1 MKKQILS
8 MLTGLLIGTTLF
20 APQLTQAAGMV
31 AEPTWQ
37 PIYVDGKQVAM
48 EAYNIAGHNY
58 VKLRDIGSQVGFN
71 VYWSSGV
78 QIDTG
83 NPYTGVAPEN
93 AGIRVSSYK
102 GDTLLP
108 GERSGLN
115 ISPSSNVKSVVSTC
129 SNVVRVEKV
138 SGFWTAI
145 AVASGSADVI
155 VTDADG
161 HSASLTL
168 TVHQPEE
175 IASAQN
181 IASQDT
187 DAIRQEL
194 IERINQVR
202 RENGVSELSVNQSLM
217 DAAQY
222 CSSLHVTYHQNKVE
236 CKAVAA
242 AGYPHGFG
250 SNITAFTSVPSS
262 KIAQRAVENW
272 INSPGHFQTMI
283 DPACDAI
290 GVGITDDDRGTVC
303 FMFVGN
309 PSAINPSAINPYA

>member
-1 MKKQILS
+1 MKKQIFS
-8 MLTGLLIGTTLF
+8 MMAGLLIGAILF
-20 APQLTQAAGMV
+20 APQPTQAAGMV

-48 EAYNIAGHNY
+48 EAFNIAGHNY

-93 AGIRVSSYK
+93 SGIRISSYK
-102 GDTLLP
+102 GATLFP
-108 GERSGLN
+108 SERSGLN
-115 ISPSSNVKSVVSTC
+115 ISPSDNVKSVVSTC
-129 SNVVRVEKV
+129 PDVVRVENV

-145 AVASGSADVI
+145 AVSPGSADVI

-161 HSASLTL
+161 RSASLTL
-168 TVHQPEE
+168 TVLQPEQS
-175 IASAQN
+175 ASTQN
-181 IASQDT
+181 TTSQDT
-187 DAIRQEL
+187 DTIRQEL
-194 IERINQVR
+194 IGRINQVR

-236 CKAVAA
+236 CEAVAA

-262 KIAQRAVENW
+262 QIAQRAVENW
-272 INSPGHFQTMI
+272 INSPGHFRTMI
-283 DPACDAI
+283 DSACDSI

-309 PSAINPSAINPYA
+309 PSAINPYA

>member
-20 APQLTQAAGMV
+20 APQYTQAAGMV

-115 ISPSSNVKSVVSTC
+115 ISPSSNVKRVVSTC
-129 SNVVRVEKV
+129 PEAVRVEKV

-145 AVASGSADVI
+145 AVAPGSADVI
-155 VTDADG
+155 VTGADG

-202 RENGVSELSVNQSLM
+202 RENGVSELEVNQALM

-222 CSSLHVTYHQNKVE
+222 CSSRHVTYHQNKVE
-236 CKAVAA
+236 CEAVAA

-262 KIAQRAVENW
+262 KIAQHAVENW
-272 INSPGHFQTMI
+272 IKSPGHFQTMI

-309 PSAINPSAINPYA
+309 PSAINPYA

>member
-1 MKKQILS
+1 MKKQIFS
-8 MLTGLLIGTTLF
+8 MMAGLLIGTMLF
-20 APQLTQAAGMV
+20 APQPTQAAGMV

-48 EAYNIAGHNY
+48 EAFNIAGHNY

-93 AGIRVSSYK
+93 SGIRISSYK
-102 GDTLLP
+102 GATLFP
-108 GERSGLN
+108 SERSGLN

-129 SNVVRVEKV
+129 PDVVRVENV

-145 AVASGSADVI
+145 AVSPGSADVI

-161 HSASLTL
+161 RSASLTL
-168 TVHQPEE
+168 TVLQPEQS
-175 IASAQN
+175 ASTQN
-181 IASQDT
+181 TTSQDT
-187 DAIRQEL
+187 DTIRQEL
-194 IERINQVR
+194 IGRINQVR
-202 RENGVSELSVNQSLM
+202 RENGVSELSVNQALM

-236 CKAVAA
+236 CEAVAA

-309 PSAINPSAINPYA
+309 PSAINPYD

>member
-1 MKKQILS
+1 MKKQIFS
-8 MLTGLLIGTTLF
+8 MMAGLLIGTMLF
-20 APQLTQAAGMV
+20 APQPTQAAGMV

-48 EAYNIAGHNY
+48 EAFNIAGHNY

-93 AGIRVSSYK
+93 SGIRISSYK
-102 GDTLLP
+102 GATLFP
-108 GERSGLN
+108 SERSGLN

-129 SNVVRVEKV
+129 PDVVRVENV

-145 AVASGSADVI
+145 AVSPGSADVI

-161 HSASLTL
+161 RSASLTL
-168 TVHQPEE
+168 TVLQPEQS
-175 IASAQN
+175 ASTQN
-181 IASQDT
+181 TTSQDT
-187 DAIRQEL
+187 DTIRQEL
-194 IERINQVR
+194 IGRINQVR
-202 RENGVSELSVNQSLM
+202 RENGVSELSVNQALM

-236 CKAVAA
+236 CEAVAA

-262 KIAQRAVENW
+262 RIAQRAVENW
-272 INSPGHFQTMI
+272 IKSPGHFQTMI

-309 PSAINPSAINPYA
+309 PSAINPYA

>member
-20 APQLTQAAGMV
+20 SPQYTQAAGMV

-93 AGIRVSSYK
+93 SDIRISSYK

-129 SNVVRVEKV
+129 PDVVRVENV

-145 AVASGSADVI
+145 AVAPGSADVI
-155 VTDADG
+155 VTGADG

-202 RENGVSELSVNQSLM
+202 RENGVSELRVNQALM

-222 CSSLHVTYHQNKVE
+222 CASLHVTYHQNKVE

-272 INSPGHFQTMI
+272 IKSPGHFQTMI

-309 PSAINPSAINPYA
+309 PSAINPYA

>member
-8 MLTGLLIGTTLF
+8 MLTGLLIGTTFF
-20 APQLTQAAGMV
+20 APQPTQAAGMV

-83 NPYTGVAPEN
+83 NPYTGVAPESSN
-93 AGIRVSSYK
+93 IRISSYK
-102 GDTLLP
+102 GTTLHS

-129 SNVVRVEKV
+129 PDVVRVVNV

-145 AVASGSADVI
+145 AVSPGSADVI
-155 VTDADG
+155 VSDADG

-168 TVHQPEE
+168 TVLQPEQ
-175 IASAQN
+175 SARTQN
-181 IASQDT
+181 TTSQDT
-187 DAIRQEL
+187 DTIRQEL
-194 IERINQVR
+194 IGRINQVR

-236 CKAVAA
+236 CEAVAA

-262 KIAQRAVENW
+262 QIAQRAVENW

-283 DPACDAI
+283 DPACDSI

-309 PSAINPSAINPYA
+309 PSAINPYD

>member
-8 MLTGLLIGTTLF
+8 MLTGLLIGAMLF
-20 APQLTQAAGMV
+20 APQPTQAAGVV

-129 SNVVRVEKV
+129 PEAVRVEKV

-145 AVASGSADVI
+145 AVAPGSADVI
-155 VTDADG
+155 VTGADG

-202 RENGVSELSVNQSLM
+202 RENGVSELSVNQALM

-309 PSAINPSAINPYA
+309 PSAINPYA

>member
-20 APQLTQAAGMV
+20 APQYTQAAGMV

-37 PIYVDGKQVAM
+37 PIYVDGKQVEM

-58 VKLRDIGSQVGFN
+58 VKLRDVGSQVGFN

-129 SNVVRVEKV
+129 PEVVGVEKV

-145 AVASGSADVI
+145 AVAPGSADVI

-202 RENGVSELSVNQSLM
+202 RENGVSELSVNQALM

-236 CKAVAA
+236 CEAVAS

-262 KIAQRAVENW
+262 
-272 INSPGHFQTMI
+272 
-283 DPACDAI
+283 
-290 GVGITDDDRGTVC
+290 
-303 FMFVGN
+303 
-309 PSAINPSAINPYA
+309 

>member
-8 MLTGLLIGTTLF
+8 MLTGLLIGTTFF
-20 APQLTQAAGMV
+20 APQPTQAAGMV

-37 PIYVDGKQVAM
+37 PIYVDGQQVKM

-115 ISPSSNVKSVVSTC
+115 ISPSSNVKRVVSTC
-129 SNVVRVEKV
+129 PEAVRVEKA

-145 AVASGSADVI
+145 AVAPGSADVI
-155 VTDADG
+155 VTGADG

-181 IASQDT
+181 IVSQNT

-202 RENGVSELSVNQSLM
+202 RENGVSELSVNQALM

-272 INSPGHFQTMI
+272 IKSPGHFQTMI

>member
-1 MKKQILS
+1 MKKQIFS
-8 MLTGLLIGTTLF
+8 MMAGLLIGTMLF
-20 APQLTQAAGMV
+20 APQPTQAAGMV

-48 EAYNIAGHNY
+48 EAFNIAGHNY

-93 AGIRVSSYK
+93 SGIRISSYK
-102 GDTLLP
+102 GATLFP
-108 GERSGLN
+108 SERSGLN

-129 SNVVRVEKV
+129 PDVVRVENV

-145 AVASGSADVI
+145 AVSPGSADVI

-161 HSASLTL
+161 RSASLTL
-168 TVHQPEE
+168 TVLQPEQS
-175 IASAQN
+175 ASTQN
-181 IASQDT
+181 TTSQDT
-187 DAIRQEL
+187 DTIRQEL
-194 IERINQVR
+194 IGRINQVR
-202 RENGVSELSVNQSLM
+202 RENGVSELSVNQALM

-236 CKAVAA
+236 CEAVAA

-262 KIAQRAVENW
+262 KIAQHAVENW
-272 INSPGHFQTMI
+272 IKSPGHFQTMI

-309 PSAINPSAINPYA
+309 PSAINPYA

>member
-1 MKKQILS
+1 MKKQIFS
-8 MLTGLLIGTTLF
+8 MMAGLLIGAILF
-20 APQLTQAAGMV
+20 APQPTQAAGMV

-93 AGIRVSSYK
+93 SGIRISSYK
-102 GDTLLP
+102 GATLFP
-108 GERSGLN
+108 SERSGLI

-129 SNVVRVEKV
+129 PDVVRVENV

-145 AVASGSADVI
+145 AVSPGSADVI

-161 HSASLTL
+161 RSASLTL
-168 TVHQPEE
+168 TVLQPEQS
-175 IASAQN
+175 ASTQN
-181 IASQDT
+181 TTSQDT
-187 DAIRQEL
+187 DTIRQEL
-194 IERINQVR
+194 IGRINQVR
-202 RENGVSELSVNQSLM
+202 RENGVSELSVNQALM

-236 CKAVAA
+236 CEAVAA

-262 KIAQRAVENW
+262 QIAQRAVENW

-309 PSAINPSAINPYA
+309 PSAINPYA

>member
-20 APQLTQAAGMV
+20 SPQYTQAAGMV

-129 SNVVRVEKV
+129 PEAVRVEKV
-138 SGFWTAI
+138 SGFWAAI
-145 AVASGSADVI
+145 AVSPGSADVI

-202 RENGVSELSVNQSLM
+202 RENGVSELSVNQALM

-222 CSSLHVTYHQNKVE
+222 CSSLHITYHQNKVE
-236 CKAVAA
+236 CEAVAA

-272 INSPGHFQTMI
+272 IKSPGHFQTMI

-309 PSAINPSAINPYA
+309 PSAINPYA

>member
-20 APQLTQAAGMV
+20 APQYTQAAGMV

-115 ISPSSNVKSVVSTC
+115 ISPSSDVKSVVSTRPE
-129 SNVVRVEKV
+129 VVRVESV

-145 AVASGSADVI
+145 AVAPGSADVI

-161 HSASLTL
+161 HSVSLTL

-175 IASAQN
+175 IANTRN

-194 IERINQVR
+194 IDRINQVR
-202 RENGVSELSVNQSLM
+202 RENGVSELRVNQALM

-236 CKAVAA
+236 CEAVAA

-250 SNITAFTSVPSS
+250 SNITAFTSVPST

-309 PSAINPSAINPYA
+309 PSAINPYA

>member
-20 APQLTQAAGMV
+20 SPQYTQAAGMV

-115 ISPSSNVKSVVSTC
+115 INPSSNAKSVVSTC
-129 SNVVRVEKV
+129 PEAVRVEKV

-145 AVASGSADVI
+145 AVAPGSADVI

-202 RENGVSELSVNQSLM
+202 RENGVSELSVNQALM

-236 CKAVAA
+236 CEAVAA

-272 INSPGHFQTMI
+272 IKSPGHFQTMI

-309 PSAINPSAINPYA
+309 PSAINPYA

>member
-8 MLTGLLIGTTLF
+8 MITGLLIGATLF
-20 APQLTQAAGMV
+20 APQPTQAAGMV

-37 PIYVDGKQVAM
+37 PIYVDGQQVEM

-93 AGIRVSSYK
+93 SGIRVSSYK

-115 ISPSSNVKSVVSTC
+115 ISPSSDVKSVVSTC
-129 SNVVRVEKV
+129 PEAVRVEKV

-145 AVASGSADVI
+145 AVAPGSADVI

-175 IASAQN
+175 IASTQN

-194 IERINQVR
+194 IDRINQVR
-202 RENGVSELSVNQSLM
+202 RENGVSELSVNQALM

-236 CKAVAA
+236 CEAVAA

-272 INSPGHFQTMI
+272 IKSPGHFQTMI

-309 PSAINPSAINPYA
+309 PSAINPYA

>member
-1 MKKQILS
+1 MKKQIFS
-8 MLTGLLIGTTLF
+8 MMAGLLIGAILF
-20 APQLTQAAGMV
+20 APQPTQAAGMV

-93 AGIRVSSYK
+93 SGIRISSYK
-102 GDTLLP
+102 GATLFP
-108 GERSGLN
+108 SERSGLN
-115 ISPSSNVKSVVSTC
+115 ISPSDNVKSVVSTC
-129 SNVVRVEKV
+129 PEAVRVENV

-145 AVASGSADVI
+145 AVSPGSADVI

-161 HSASLTL
+161 RSASLTL
-168 TVHQPEE
+168 TVLQPEQS
-175 IASAQN
+175 ASTQN
-181 IASQDT
+181 TTSQDT
-187 DAIRQEL
+187 DTIRQEL
-194 IERINQVR
+194 IGRINQVR
-202 RENGVSELSVNQSLM
+202 RENGVSELSVNQALM

-222 CSSLHVTYHQNKVE
+222 GSSLHVTYHQNKVE
-236 CKAVAA
+236 CEAVAA

-262 KIAQRAVENW
+262 QIAQRAVENW

-309 PSAINPSAINPYA
+309 PSAINPYD

>member
-8 MLTGLLIGTTLF
+8 MLTGLLIGTTFF

-93 AGIRVSSYK
+93 SGIRISSYK
-102 GDTLLP
+102 GATLFP
-108 GERSGLN
+108 SERSGLN

-129 SNVVRVEKV
+129 PEAVRVEKV

-145 AVASGSADVI
+145 AVAPGSADVI

-202 RENGVSELSVNQSLM
+202 RENGVSELSVNQALM

-236 CKAVAA
+236 CEAVAA
-242 AGYPHGFG
+242 AGYLHGFG

-309 PSAINPSAINPYA
+309 PSAINPYA

>member
-1 MKKQILS
+1 MKKQIFS
-8 MLTGLLIGTTLF
+8 MMAGLLIGAILF
-20 APQLTQAAGMV
+20 APQPTQAAGMV

-93 AGIRVSSYK
+93 SGIRISSYK
-102 GDTLLP
+102 GATLFP
-108 GERSGLN
+108 SERSGLN

-129 SNVVRVEKV
+129 PDVVRVENV

-145 AVASGSADVI
+145 AVSPGSADVI

-161 HSASLTL
+161 RSASLTL
-168 TVHQPEE
+168 TVLQPEQS
-175 IASAQN
+175 ASTQN
-181 IASQDT
+181 TTSQDT
-187 DAIRQEL
+187 DTIRQEL
-194 IERINQVR
+194 IGRINQVR

-222 CSSLHVTYHQNKVE
+222 CSSLHVT
-236 CKAVAA
+236 
-242 AGYPHGFG
+242 
-250 SNITAFTSVPSS
+250 
-262 KIAQRAVENW
+262 
-272 INSPGHFQTMI
+272 
-283 DPACDAI
+283 
-290 GVGITDDDRGTVC
+290 
-303 FMFVGN
+303 
-309 PSAINPSAINPYA
+309 

>member
-1 MKKQILS
+1 MKKQIFS
-8 MLTGLLIGTTLF
+8 MMAGLLIGAILF
-20 APQLTQAAGMV
+20 APQPTQAAGMV

-93 AGIRVSSYK
+93 SGIRISSYK
-102 GDTLLP
+102 GATLFP
-108 GERSGLN
+108 SERSGLN

-129 SNVVRVEKV
+129 PDVVRVENV

-145 AVASGSADVI
+145 AVSPGSADVI

-161 HSASLTL
+161 RSASLTL
-168 TVHQPEE
+168 TVLQPEQS
-175 IASAQN
+175 ASTQN
-181 IASQDT
+181 TTSQDT
-187 DAIRQEL
+187 DTIRQEL
-194 IERINQVR
+194 IGRINQVR
-202 RENGVSELSVNQSLM
+202 RENGVSELSVNQALM

-236 CKAVAA
+236 CEAVAA

-262 KIAQRAVENW
+262 QIAQRAVENW

-309 PSAINPSAINPYA
+309 PSAINPYA

>member
-1 MKKQILS
+1 MKKQIFS
-8 MLTGLLIGTTLF
+8 MMAGLLIGAILF
-20 APQLTQAAGMV
+20 APQPTQAAGMV

-37 PIYVDGKQVAM
+37 PIYVDGKRVAM

-93 AGIRVSSYK
+93 SGIRISSYK
-102 GDTLLP
+102 GATLFP
-108 GERSGLN
+108 SERSGLN

-129 SNVVRVEKV
+129 PEAVRVEKV

-145 AVASGSADVI
+145 AVAPGSADVI

-161 HSASLTL
+161 HSVSLTL

-202 RENGVSELSVNQSLM
+202 RENGVSELSVNQALM

-309 PSAINPSAINPYA
+309 PSAINPYD

>member
-1 MKKQILS
+1 MKKQIFS
-8 MLTGLLIGTTLF
+8 MMAGLLIGAILF
-20 APQLTQAAGMV
+20 APQPTQAAGMV

-93 AGIRVSSYK
+93 SGIRISSYK
-102 GDTLLP
+102 GATLFP
-108 GERSGLN
+108 SERSGLN

-129 SNVVRVEKV
+129 PDVVRVENV

-145 AVASGSADVI
+145 AVSPGSADVI

-161 HSASLTL
+161 RAASLTL
-168 TVHQPEE
+168 TVLQPEQS
-175 IASAQN
+175 ASTQN
-181 IASQDT
+181 TTSQDT

-202 RENGVSELSVNQSLM
+202 RENGVSELSVNQALM

-236 CKAVAA
+236 CEAVAA

-262 KIAQRAVENW
+262 QIAQRAVENW
-272 INSPGHFQTMI
+272 INSPGHFRTMI
-283 DPACDAI
+283 DSACDSI

-309 PSAINPSAINPYA
+309 PSAINPYD

>member
-8 MLTGLLIGTTLF
+8 MMTGLLIGTTLF
-20 APQLTQAAGMV
+20 SPQYTQAAGMV

-37 PIYVDGKQVAM
+37 PIFVDGKQVAM

-93 AGIRVSSYK
+93 AGIRISSYK
-102 GDTLLP
+102 GVTLLP

-129 SNVVRVEKV
+129 QEAVRVEKV

-145 AVASGSADVI
+145 AVAPGSADVI

-202 RENGVSELSVNQSLM
+202 CENGVSELSVNQALM

-236 CKAVAA
+236 CEAVAA

-272 INSPGHFQTMI
+272 IKSPGHFQTMI

-309 PSAINPSAINPYA
+309 PSAINPYA

>member
-20 APQLTQAAGMV
+20 SPQYTQAAGMV

-115 ISPSSNVKSVVSTC
+115 ISPSSNVKRVVSTC
-129 SNVVRVEKV
+129 PEAVRVEKV

-145 AVASGSADVI
+145 AVAPGSADVI

-202 RENGVSELSVNQSLM
+202 RENGVSELSVNQALM

-236 CKAVAA
+236 CEAVAA

-309 PSAINPSAINPYA
+309 PSAINPYA

>member
-8 MLTGLLIGTTLF
+8 MMTGLLIGTTLF
-20 APQLTQAAGMV
+20 SPQYTQAAGMV

-48 EAYNIAGHNY
+48 KAYNIAGHNY

-129 SNVVRVEKV
+129 PEAVRVEKV

-202 RENGVSELSVNQSLM
+202 RENGVSELSVNQALM

-262 KIAQRAVENW
+262 KIAQHAVENW
-272 INSPGHFQTMI
+272 IKSPGHFQTMI

-309 PSAINPSAINPYA
+309 PSAINPYA

>member
-20 APQLTQAAGMV
+20 SPQYTQAAGMV

-129 SNVVRVEKV
+129 PEAVRVEKV

-145 AVASGSADVI
+145 AVAPGSADVI

-202 RENGVSELSVNQSLM
+202 RENGVSELSVNQALM

-236 CKAVAA
+236 CEAVAA

-309 PSAINPSAINPYA
+309 PSAINPYA

>member
-20 APQLTQAAGMV
+20 APQPTQAAGMV

-129 SNVVRVEKV
+129 PEAVRVEKV

-145 AVASGSADVI
+145 AVAPGSADVI

-202 RENGVSELSVNQSLM
+202 RENGVSELSVNQALM

-222 CSSLHVTYHQNKVE
+222 CSYLHVTYHQNKVE
-236 CKAVAA
+236 CEAVAA

-262 KIAQRAVENW
+262 QIAQRAVENW

-309 PSAINPSAINPYA
+309 PSAINPYA

>member
-1 MKKQILS
+1 
-8 MLTGLLIGTTLF
+8 
-20 APQLTQAAGMV
+20 MV

-48 EAYNIAGHNY
+48 EAFNIAGHNY

-93 AGIRVSSYK
+93 SGIRISSYK
-102 GDTLLP
+102 GATLFP
-108 GERSGLN
+108 SERSGLN

-129 SNVVRVEKV
+129 PDVVRVENV

-145 AVASGSADVI
+145 AVSPGSADVI

-161 HSASLTL
+161 HSVSLTL

-175 IASAQN
+175 IVSTRN

-194 IERINQVR
+194 IDRINQIR
-202 RENGVSELSVNQSLM
+202 RENGVSELRVNQALM

-222 CSSLHVTYHQNKVE
+222 CSSLHVTYHQIRWSARQLPLPGIPMDLDRISLHLPV
-236 CKAVAA
+236 CHLPRLRSVRWRI
-242 AGYPHGFG
+242 G
-250 SNITAFTSVPSS
+250 SILPATS
-262 KIAQRAVENW
+262 KR
-272 INSPGHFQTMI
+272 
-283 DPACDAI
+283 
-290 GVGITDDDRGTVC
+290 
-303 FMFVGN
+303 
-309 PSAINPSAINPYA
+309 

>member
-20 APQLTQAAGMV
+20 SPQYTQAAGMV

-115 ISPSSNVKSVVSTC
+115 ISPSSNVKRVVSTC
-129 SNVVRVEKV
+129 PEAVRVEKV

-145 AVASGSADVI
+145 AVAPGSADVI
-155 VTDADG
+155 VTGADG

-202 RENGVSELSVNQSLM
+202 RENGVSELSVNQALM

-236 CKAVAA
+236 CEAVAA

-309 PSAINPSAINPYA
+309 PSAINPYA

>member
-1 MKKQILS
+1 MKKQIFS
-8 MLTGLLIGTTLF
+8 MMAGLLIGTMLF
-20 APQLTQAAGMV
+20 APQPTQAAGMV

-93 AGIRVSSYK
+93 SGIRISSYK
-102 GDTLLP
+102 GATLFP
-108 GERSGLN
+108 SERSGLN

-129 SNVVRVEKV
+129 PDVVRVENV

-145 AVASGSADVI
+145 AVSPGSADVI

-161 HSASLTL
+161 RSASLTL
-168 TVHQPEE
+168 TVLQPEQS
-175 IASAQN
+175 ASTQN
-181 IASQDT
+181 TTSQDT
-187 DAIRQEL
+187 DTIRQEL
-194 IERINQVR
+194 IGRINQVR
-202 RENGVSELSVNQSLM
+202 RENGVSELSVNQALM

-236 CKAVAA
+236 CEAVAA

-262 KIAQRAVENW
+262 QIAQRAVENW

-283 DPACDAI
+283 DPACDSI

-309 PSAINPSAINPYA
+309 PSAINPYD

>member
-1 MKKQILS
+1 
-8 MLTGLLIGTTLF
+8 
-20 APQLTQAAGMV
+20 MV

-37 PIYVDGKQVAM
+37 PIYVDGQQVEM

-93 AGIRVSSYK
+93 SGIRISSYK
-102 GDTLLP
+102 GATLFP
-108 GERSGLN
+108 SERSGLN

-129 SNVVRVEKV
+129 PDVVRVENV

-145 AVASGSADVI
+145 AVSPGSADVI

-161 HSASLTL
+161 RSASLTL
-168 TVHQPEE
+168 TVLQPEQS
-175 IASAQN
+175 ASTQN
-181 IASQDT
+181 TTSQDT
-187 DAIRQEL
+187 DTIRQEL
-194 IERINQVR
+194 IGRINQVR
-202 RENGVSELSVNQSLM
+202 RENGVSELSVNQALM

-236 CKAVAA
+236 CEAVAA

-262 KIAQRAVENW
+262 QIAQRAVENW
-272 INSPGHFQTMI
+272 INSPGHFRTMI
-283 DPACDAI
+283 DSACDSI

-309 PSAINPSAINPYA
+309 PSAINPYA

>member
-8 MLTGLLIGTTLF
+8 MLTGFMIGAMLF
-20 APQLTQAAGMV
+20 APQPTQAAGMV

-129 SNVVRVEKV
+129 PEAVRVEKV

-145 AVASGSADVI
+145 AVAPGSADVI

-202 RENGVSELSVNQSLM
+202 RENGVSELSVNQALM

-236 CKAVAA
+236 CEAVAA

-262 KIAQRAVENW
+262 QIAQRAVENW

-309 PSAINPSAINPYA
+309 PSAINPYA

>member
-1 MKKQILS
+1 M
-8 MLTGLLIGTTLF
+8 
-20 APQLTQAAGMV
+20 
-31 AEPTWQ
+31 
-37 PIYVDGKQVAM
+37 
-48 EAYNIAGHNY
+48 
-58 VKLRDIGSQVGFN
+58 
-71 VYWSSGV
+71 YWSSGV

-93 AGIRVSSYK
+93 SGIRISSYK
-102 GDTLLP
+102 GATLFP
-108 GERSGLN
+108 SERSGLN

-129 SNVVRVEKV
+129 PDVVRVENV

-145 AVASGSADVI
+145 AVSPGSADVI

-161 HSASLTL
+161 RSASLTL
-168 TVHQPEE
+168 TVLQPEQS
-175 IASAQN
+175 ASTQN
-181 IASQDT
+181 TTSQDT
-187 DAIRQEL
+187 DTIRQEL
-194 IERINQVR
+194 IGRINQVR
-202 RENGVSELSVNQSLM
+202 RENGVSELSVNQALM

-236 CKAVAA
+236 CEAVAA

-262 KIAQRAVENW
+262 QIAQRAVENW

-283 DPACDAI
+283 DPACDSI

-309 PSAINPSAINPYA
+309 PSAINPYD

>member
-20 APQLTQAAGMV
+20 APQYTQAAGMI

-48 EAYNIAGHNY
+48 EAYNISGHNY

-129 SNVVRVEKV
+129 PEAVRVEKV

-145 AVASGSADVI
+145 AVAPGSADVI

-202 RENGVSELSVNQSLM
+202 RENGVSELSVNQALM

-222 CSSLHVTYHQNKVE
+222 CSSLHVTYHQNRVE
-236 CKAVAA
+236 CEAVAA

-272 INSPGHFQTMI
+272 IKSPGHFQTMI

-309 PSAINPSAINPYA
+309 PSAINPYA

>member
-8 MLTGLLIGTTLF
+8 MMTGLMIGAMLF
-20 APQLTQAAGMV
+20 APQPTQAAGMV

-93 AGIRVSSYK
+93 SGIRISSYK
-102 GDTLLP
+102 GATLFP
-108 GERSGLN
+108 SERSGLN

-129 SNVVRVEKV
+129 PDVVRVENV

-145 AVASGSADVI
+145 AVSPGSADVI

-161 HSASLTL
+161 RSASLTL
-168 TVHQPEE
+168 TVLQPEQS
-175 IASAQN
+175 ASTQN
-181 IASQDT
+181 TTSQDT
-187 DAIRQEL
+187 DTIRQEL
-194 IERINQVR
+194 IGRINKVR

-236 CKAVAA
+236 CEAVAA

-262 KIAQRAVENW
+262 QIAQRAVENW

-283 DPACDAI
+283 DPACDAV

-309 PSAINPSAINPYA
+309 PSAINPYA

>member
-20 APQLTQAAGMV
+20 APQYTQAAGMI

-175 IASAQN
+175 IASTQN

-194 IERINQVR
+194 IDRINQVR
-202 RENGVSELSVNQSLM
+202 RENGVSELSVNQALM

-236 CKAVAA
+236 CEAVAA

-272 INSPGHFQTMI
+272 IKSPGHFQTMI

-309 PSAINPSAINPYA
+309 PSAINPYA

>member
-20 APQLTQAAGMV
+20 APQPTQAAGVV

-93 AGIRVSSYK
+93 PDIRISSYK
-102 GDTLLP
+102 GVTLFP

-115 ISPSSNVKSVVSTC
+115 ISPSSNVKSVVSTRPD
-129 SNVVRVEKV
+129 VVRVEKV

-145 AVASGSADVI
+145 AVAHGSADVI

-175 IASAQN
+175 IASTQN

-194 IERINQVR
+194 IDRINQVR
-202 RENGVSELSVNQSLM
+202 RENGVSELSVNQALM

-309 PSAINPSAINPYA
+309 PSAINPYA

>member
-8 MLTGLLIGTTLF
+8 MMTGLMIGAMLF
-20 APQLTQAAGMV
+20 APQPTQAAGMV

-93 AGIRVSSYK
+93 SGIRISSYK
-102 GDTLLP
+102 GATLLP

-115 ISPSSNVKSVVSTC
+115 ISPSSDVKSVVSTRPE
-129 SNVVRVEKV
+129 VVRVESV

-145 AVASGSADVI
+145 AVAPGSADVI

-161 HSASLTL
+161 HSVSLTL

-175 IASAQN
+175 IASTRN

-194 IERINQVR
+194 IDRINQVR
-202 RENGVSELSVNQSLM
+202 RENGVSELSVNQALM

-236 CKAVAA
+236 CEAVAA

-262 KIAQRAVENW
+262 KIAQHAVENW

-309 PSAINPSAINPYA
+309 PSAINPYA

>member
-8 MLTGLLIGTTLF
+8 MLTGLLIGTTFF
-20 APQLTQAAGMV
+20 APQPTQAAGMV

-37 PIYVDGKQVAM
+37 PIYVDGQQVKM

-93 AGIRVSSYK
+93 SGIRISSYK
-102 GDTLLP
+102 GATLFP
-108 GERSGLN
+108 SERSGLN

-129 SNVVRVEKV
+129 PDVVRVENV

-145 AVASGSADVI
+145 AVSPGSADVI

-161 HSASLTL
+161 RSASLTL
-168 TVHQPEE
+168 TVLQPEQS
-175 IASAQN
+175 ASTQN
-181 IASQDT
+181 TTSQDT
-187 DAIRQEL
+187 DTIRQEL
-194 IERINQVR
+194 IGRINQVR
-202 RENGVSELSVNQSLM
+202 RENGASELSVNQALM

-236 CKAVAA
+236 CEAVAA

-272 INSPGHFQTMI
+272 IKSPGHFHTMI
-283 DPACDAI
+283 DLACDAI

-309 PSAINPSAINPYA
+309 PSAINPYD